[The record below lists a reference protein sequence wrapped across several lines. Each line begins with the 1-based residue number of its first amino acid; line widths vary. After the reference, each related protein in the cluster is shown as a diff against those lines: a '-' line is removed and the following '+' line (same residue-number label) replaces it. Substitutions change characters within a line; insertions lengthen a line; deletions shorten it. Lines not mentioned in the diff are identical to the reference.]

1 VTNGVKV
8 AGGTALFFAL
18 LRICGIVALVF
29 AALLVVLNSLPRD
42 DAELRALVAFPERC
56 QTGCFMGL
64 RPGYT
69 PIDTAIRALERNG
82 WVREVH
88 NGVSQ
93 ASGSGEIS
101 WQWSESAP
109 DVIDTAYPG
118 RARARDGVV
127 SAVIIQLRDSAGLA
141 QIALFD
147 EGAAL
152 NGVQWNVIAWH
163 TCEPRRED
171 YWRAPARM
179 ELSER
184 TSGFGIGGFLPCV
197 G

>member
-1 VTNGVKV
+1 M
-8 AGGTALFFAL
+8 FFIL
-18 LRICGIVALVF
+18 LRICTIAALAF
-29 AALLVVLNSLPRD
+29 AALLAVMHSLPRD
-42 DAELRALVAFPERC
+42 DADLRALVAFPERC
-56 QTGCFMGL
+56 QTGCFMSL

-69 PIDTAIRALERNG
+69 AVDTAIRALERNG
-82 WVREVH
+82 WVREVQ

-101 WQWSESAP
+101 WQWSENAP

-152 NGVQWNVIAWH
+152 EGVQWNVIAWH

>member
-1 VTNGVKV
+1 M
-8 AGGTALFFAL
+8 FFAL
-18 LRICGIVALVF
+18 LKFSCMVALGF
-29 AALLVVLNSLPRD
+29 AALLGVLHSLPRD

-69 PIDTAIRALERNG
+69 PIDTAIRGLERSG

-88 NGVSQ
+88 NAVGQ
-93 ASGSGEIS
+93 ASGSGDVS

-109 DVIDTAYPG
+109 VLIDTAYPG
-118 RARARDGVV
+118 HIRARDGVV
-127 SAVIIQLRDSAGLA
+127 SAIIVQLRDPAGMA
-141 QIALFD
+141 QLALFD
-147 EGAAL
+147 EASALAGAR
-152 NGVQWNVIAWH
+152 WNVVAWH
-163 TCEPRRED
+163 TCEPTRES
-171 YWRAPARM
+171 YWRAAARM

-184 TSGFGIGGFLPCV
+184 ASGFGIGGFLPCV

>member
-1 VTNGVKV
+1 MHWHPNAGV
-8 AGGTALFFAL
+8 TALFFNL
-18 LRICGIVALVF
+18 LRICGIVALGF
-29 AALLVVLNSLPRD
+29 AALLGVLHSLPRD
-42 DAELRALVAFPERC
+42 DADLRALVAFPERC
-56 QTGCFMGL
+56 STGCFMGI

-82 WVREVH
+82 WVSDVR
-88 NGVSQ
+88 NTVSQ
-93 ASGSGEIS
+93 VNGSGEVS
-101 WQWSESAP
+101 WQWSENAP

-127 SAVIIQLRDSAGLA
+127 SAIIIQLRDSAGMA
-141 QIALFD
+141 QLALFD
-147 EGAAL
+147 AVGAL
-152 NGVQWNVIAWH
+152 NGVQWNVVAWH
-163 TCEPRRED
+163 TCEPKREE
-171 YWRAPARM
+171 YWRAAARM